1 MGNIIIWG
9 EIMKIDYVKLIV
21 SVVICQLA
29 GGIGSIFTV
38 SSVGSWYSGLKKP
51 FFNPPNWLFGPVWTL
66 LFLLMG
72 VSFYLL
78 WVNHGKT
85 AMIVFG
91 VQLLLNVLWSVL
103 FFGLKSP
110 LYALIEIFML
120 WAAILAA
127 IIVSYNV
134 SKTASYLMVP
144 YILWVSFAIMLNLMI
159 YRMNA

>member
-1 MGNIIIWG
+1 
-9 EIMKIDYVKLIV
+9 
-21 SVVICQLA
+21 
-29 GGIGSIFTV
+29 
-38 SSVGSWYSGLKKP
+38 
-51 FFNPPNWLFGPVWTL
+51 
-66 LFLLMG
+66 
-72 VSFYLL
+72 
-78 WVNHGKT
+78 
-85 AMIVFG
+85 
-91 VQLLLNVLWSVL
+91 VLWSVL